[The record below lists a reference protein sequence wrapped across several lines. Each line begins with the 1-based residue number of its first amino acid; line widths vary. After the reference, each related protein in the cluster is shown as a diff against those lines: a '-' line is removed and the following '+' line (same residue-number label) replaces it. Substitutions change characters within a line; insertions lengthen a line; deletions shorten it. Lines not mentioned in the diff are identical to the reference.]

1 MMQPKHLR
9 HSDRCLAIKAKF
21 ARMKSLAYLNRY
33 FFKYRWRLL
42 LGILFVLISN
52 VFGVIPPQII
62 RYSIDIISE
71 RIVTFK
77 LFEQS
82 GFKDNLLIETSG
94 YLLLFAALVLLLSFL
109 KGVFMFFMR
118 QTIIVMSRYIEFD
131 LKNDLYEKYQ
141 HLSLSFFRRS
151 STGDLMARISEDVG
165 KVRMYVGPALMYG
178 INLIALFS
186 VVIPVMIRVNP
197 LLTLYVLL
205 PLPVLSVGIY
215 YVNNIILRRSTA
227 IQEKLGELTSY
238 TQEAFSG
245 IRVIKSYG
253 LERVYLNTFGKELD
267 DYREKSMK
275 LVKVD
280 ALFFPLTLLLI
291 GLSTIIT
298 VSIGGVQVSKG
309 NITPGNIAEFVIY
322 VNMLTWPVTS
332 LGWVASIIQQ
342 AAASQARIN
351 KLMEEPL
358 EFVEGGI
365 EVPIGGKIAFHK
377 VSFTYRDS
385 GIEAIRDISF
395 SLEPGKTLGIVGRTG
410 SGKSTLANLITR
422 MFDPNKGEIQ
432 LDDIDLK
439 TLNVGHYRSQLG
451 YVPQDVFLFSDSIR
465 NNIGFGKQTATE
477 AELYEAAELAALS
490 QTLEN
495 LPNGLDTVLGERGIT
510 LSGGQ
515 KQRLSIARAIVK
527 KPKLYVIDDCLSA
540 LDTKTEQQ
548 ILTNIHKITAGVSS
562 IIISHRVSSV
572 MNADHIIVLD
582 QGSMVE
588 EGTHLELLSKNGYYA
603 SIHQKQQST
612 PSAQL
617 PALD

>member
-1 MMQPKHLR
+1 
-9 HSDRCLAIKAKF
+9 
-21 ARMKSLAYLNRY
+21 MKSLTYLNRY
-33 FFKYRWRLL
+33 FLKYRLRFL

-52 VFGVIPPQII
+52 VFGVLPPQII
-62 RYSIDIISE
+62 RYSIDIIAQ
-71 RIVTFK
+71 RIVTFQ

-82 GFKDNLLIETSG
+82 SFKNALLIETSG
-94 YLLLFAALVLLLSFL
+94 YLLLFAGLVLLLALL

-118 QTIIVMSRYIEFD
+118 QTIIVMSRNIEFD
-131 LKNDLYEKYQ
+131 LKNDIYEQYQ
-141 HLSLSFFRRS
+141 KLSLSFFRRN

-165 KVRMYVGPALMYG
+165 KVRMYLGPALMYG

-215 YVNNIILRRSTA
+215 YVNNVILRRSTA
-227 IQEKLGELTSY
+227 IQEKLGALT
-238 TQEAFSG
+238 TFAQEAFSG

-253 LERVYLNTFGKELD
+253 LESVYLETFGKELD
-267 DYREKSMK
+267 DYRKKSMD

-280 ALFFPLTLLLI
+280 ALFSPLTLLLI

-298 VSIGGVQVSKG
+298 VSIGGIQVSKG

-358 EFVEGGI
+358 EFEAGGA
-365 EVPIGGKIAFHK
+365 VASLGGSIVFDS
-377 VSFTYRDS
+377 VSYTYRDS
-385 GIEAIRDISF
+385 GIEALHAINFKLD
-395 SLEPGKTLGIVGRTG
+395 PGKTLGIVGRTG

-422 MFDPNKGEIQ
+422 MFDPNAGAI
-432 LDDIDLK
+432 LVDGIDLK
-439 TLNVGHYRSQLG
+439 ALDVGHFRAQLG

-465 NNIGFGKQTATE
+465 NNIGFGKLAATE
-477 AELYEAAELAALS
+477 DELLLAAEAAALS
-490 QTLEN
+490 QTLVN
-495 LPNGLDTVLGERGIT
+495 LPNGLETMLGERGIT

-515 KQRLSIARAIVK
+515 KQRLSIARAIIK
-527 KPKLYVIDDCLSA
+527 KPQLYVIDDCLSA

-548 ILTNIHKITAGVSS
+548 ILSNIHKITAGVSS

-582 QGSMVE
+582 HGRMVE
-588 EGTHLELLSKNGYYA
+588 EGTHIELLSRNGYYA
-603 SIHQKQQST
+603 SIFKKQQSN
-612 PSAQL
+612 PSDQL
-617 PALD
+617 PELD

>member
-1 MMQPKHLR
+1 
-9 HSDRCLAIKAKF
+9 
-21 ARMKSLAYLNRY
+21 MKSLAYLNRY
-33 FFKYRWRLL
+33 FFKYRLRFV

-52 VFGVIPPQII
+52 VFGVLPPQII
-62 RYSIDIISE
+62 RYSIDMIAE
-71 RIVTFK
+71 RIVAFQ

-82 GFKDNLLIETSG
+82 RFKPDLFVETSG
-94 YLLLFAALVLLLSFL
+94 YLLLFAGLVLLLALL

-118 QTIIVMSRYIEFD
+118 QTIIVMSRHIEFD
-131 LKNDLYEKYQ
+131 LKNDIYEKYQ
-141 HLSLSFFRRS
+141 KLSLSFFRRN

-165 KVRMYVGPALMYG
+165 KVRMYLGPALMYG

-186 VVIPVMIRVNP
+186 VVIPVMIQVNP
-197 LLTLYVLL
+197 MLTLYVLL
-205 PLPVLSVGIY
+205 PLPVLSIGIY
-215 YVNNIILRRSTA
+215 YVNNIILQRSTA

-238 TQEAFSG
+238 AQEAFSG

-253 LERVYLNTFGKELD
+253 LEKVYLNTFGKELD
-267 DYREKSMK
+267 DYREKSMN

-298 VSIGGVQVSKG
+298 VSIGGVQVSRG

-322 VNMLTWPVTS
+322 VNILTWPVTS

-358 EFVEGGI
+358 EFEEGGLDVVLNGHVVF
-365 EVPIGGKIAFHK
+365 EN

-385 GIEAIRDISF
+385 GIMALQDICF
-395 SLEPGKTLGIVGRTG
+395 KLKPGNTLGIVGRTG

-422 MFDPNKGEIQ
+422 MFDPSQGTIWVDGENLKA
-432 LDDIDLK
+432 LD
-439 TLNVGHYRSQLG
+439 VGHYRTQLG

-465 NNIGFGKQTATE
+465 NNIGFGKQAATE
-477 AELYEAAELAALS
+477 EELLAAAEVAALS
-490 QTLEN
+490 NTLAN
-495 LPNGLDTVLGERGIT
+495 LPNGLETVLGERGIT

-515 KQRLSIARAIVK
+515 KQRLSIARAIIK

-548 ILTNIHKITAGVSS
+548 ILNNIQKITSGVSS

-572 MNADHIIVLD
+572 MQADHIIVLD
-582 QGSMVE
+582 QGRMVE
-588 EGTHLELLSKNGYYA
+588 EGTHLELLSRNGYYA
-603 SIHQKQQST
+603 SIFKKQQSN
-612 PSAQL
+612 PSEQL
-617 PALD
+617 PELD

>member
-1 MMQPKHLR
+1 
-9 HSDRCLAIKAKF
+9 
-21 ARMKSLAYLNRY
+21 MKSLAYLNRY
-33 FFKYRWRLL
+33 FYKFRLRFV

-52 VFGVIPPQII
+52 VFGVLPPQII
-62 RYSIDIISE
+62 RYSIDMIAE
-71 RIVTFK
+71 RIVAFQ

-82 GFKDNLLIETSG
+82 RFKPDLFIETSG
-94 YLLLFAALVLLLSFL
+94 YLLLFAGLVLLLALL

-118 QTIIVMSRYIEFD
+118 QTIIVMSRHIEFN
-131 LKNDLYEKYQ
+131 LKNDIYEKYQ
-141 HLSLSFFRRS
+141 KLSLSFFRRN

-165 KVRMYVGPALMYG
+165 KVRMYLGPALMYG

-186 VVIPVMIRVNP
+186 VVIPVMIQVNP
-197 LLTLYVLL
+197 MLTLYVLL

-215 YVNNIILRRSTA
+215 YVNNIILQRSTA

-238 TQEAFSG
+238 AQEAFSG

-253 LERVYLNTFGKELD
+253 LEKVYLDTFGKELD
-267 DYREKSMK
+267 DYRKKSMN

-280 ALFFPLTLLLI
+280 ALFSPLTLLLI

-351 KLMEEPL
+351 KLMDEPL
-358 EFVEGGI
+358 EFEEGGLN
-365 EVPIGGKIAFHK
+365 VALNGHVVFDN

-385 GIEAIRDISF
+385 GIVALQDISF
-395 SLEPGKTLGIVGRTG
+395 KLKPGNTLGIVGRTG

-422 MFDPNKGEIQ
+422 MFDPSDGTIWVDGEN
-432 LDDIDLK
+432 LK
-439 TLNVGHYRSQLG
+439 TLDVGRYRAQLG

-465 NNIGFGKQTATE
+465 NNIGFGKQMATE
-477 AELYEAAELAALS
+477 EELLAAAEVAALS
-490 QTLEN
+490 NTLAN
-495 LPNGLDTVLGERGIT
+495 LPNGLETVLGERGIT

-515 KQRLSIARAIVK
+515 KQRLSIARAVIK

-548 ILTNIHKITAGVSS
+548 ILNNIQKITTGVSS

-572 MNADHIIVLD
+572 MHAEHIIVLD
-582 QGSMVE
+582 HGRMVE
-588 EGTHLELLSKNGYYA
+588 EGTHLELLSRDGYYA
-603 SIHQKQQST
+603 SIFKKQQSN
-612 PSAQL
+612 PSEQL
-617 PALD
+617 PELD

>member
-1 MMQPKHLR
+1 
-9 HSDRCLAIKAKF
+9 
-21 ARMKSLAYLNRY
+21 MKSLAYLNRY

>member
-1 MMQPKHLR
+1 
-9 HSDRCLAIKAKF
+9 
-21 ARMKSLAYLNRY
+21 MKSLAYLNRY
-33 FFKYRWRLL
+33 FFKYRLRFV

-52 VFGVIPPQII
+52 VFGVLPPQII
-62 RYSIDIISE
+62 RYSIDMITE
-71 RIVTFK
+71 RIIAFQ

-82 GFKDNLLIETSG
+82 RFKSDLFIETSG
-94 YLLLFAALVLLLSFL
+94 YLMLFAGLVLLLALL

-118 QTIIVMSRYIEFD
+118 QTIIVMSRHIEFD

-141 HLSLSFFRRS
+141 KLSLSFFRRN

-165 KVRMYVGPALMYG
+165 KVRMYLGPALMYG

-186 VVIPVMIRVNP
+186 VVIPVMIQVNP
-197 LLTLYVLL
+197 MLTLYVLL
-205 PLPVLSVGIY
+205 PLPVLSIGIY
-215 YVNNIILRRSTA
+215 YVNNIILQRSTA

-238 TQEAFSG
+238 AQEAFSG

-253 LERVYLNTFGKELD
+253 LEKVYLETFGKELD
-267 DYREKSMK
+267 DYRKKSMN

-351 KLMEEPL
+351 KLMDEPL
-358 EFVEGGI
+358 EFEEGGLNVALNGHVVF
-365 EVPIGGKIAFHK
+365 EN

-385 GIEAIRDISF
+385 GIVALQDISF
-395 SLEPGKTLGIVGRTG
+395 KLKPGNTLGIVGRTG

-422 MFDPNKGEIQ
+422 MFDPSEGTIWVDGEN
-432 LDDIDLK
+432 LK
-439 TLNVGHYRSQLG
+439 TLDVGRYRAQLG

-465 NNIGFGKQTATE
+465 NNIGFGKQMATE
-477 AELYEAAELAALS
+477 EELLAAAEVAALS
-490 QTLEN
+490 NTLAN
-495 LPNGLDTVLGERGIT
+495 LPNGLETVLGERGIT

-515 KQRLSIARAIVK
+515 KQRLSIARAVIK

-548 ILTNIHKITAGVSS
+548 ILNNIQKITTGVSS

-572 MNADHIIVLD
+572 MHAEHIIVLD
-582 QGSMVE
+582 HGRMVE
-588 EGTHLELLSKNGYYA
+588 EGTHLELLSRDGYYA
-603 SIHQKQQST
+603 SIFKKQQSN
-612 PSAQL
+612 PSEQL
-617 PALD
+617 PELD

>member
-1 MMQPKHLR
+1 
-9 HSDRCLAIKAKF
+9 
-21 ARMKSLAYLNRY
+21 MKSLAYLNRY
-33 FFKYRWRLL
+33 FYKYRLRFV

-52 VFGVIPPQII
+52 VFGVLPPQII
-62 RYSIDIISE
+62 RYSIDMITE
-71 RIVTFK
+71 RIIAFQ

-82 GFKDNLLIETSG
+82 RFKSDLFIETSG
-94 YLLLFAALVLLLSFL
+94 YLMLFAGLVLLLALL

-141 HLSLSFFRRS
+141 KLSLSFFRRN

-165 KVRMYVGPALMYG
+165 KVRMYLGPALMYG

-186 VVIPVMIRVNP
+186 VVIPVMIQVNP
-197 LLTLYVLL
+197 MLTLYVLL
-205 PLPVLSVGIY
+205 PLPVLSIGIY
-215 YVNNIILRRSTA
+215 YVNNIILQRSTA

-238 TQEAFSG
+238 AQEAFSG

-253 LERVYLNTFGKELD
+253 LEKVYLETFGKELD
-267 DYREKSMK
+267 DYRKKSMN

-280 ALFFPLTLLLI
+280 ALFSPLTLLLI

-342 AAASQARIN
+342 AAASQARIY
-351 KLMEEPL
+351 KLMDEPL
-358 EFVEGGI
+358 EFEEGGLN
-365 EVPIGGKIAFHK
+365 VALNGHVVFDN

-385 GIEAIRDISF
+385 GIVALQDISF
-395 SLEPGKTLGIVGRTG
+395 KLKPGNTLGIVGRTG

-422 MFDPNKGEIQ
+422 MFDPSDGTIWVDGKN
-432 LDDIDLK
+432 LK
-439 TLNVGHYRSQLG
+439 TLDVGRYRAQLG

-465 NNIGFGKQTATE
+465 NNIGFGKQMATE
-477 AELYEAAELAALS
+477 EELLAAAEVAALS
-490 QTLEN
+490 NTLAN
-495 LPNGLDTVLGERGIT
+495 LPNGLETVLGERGIT

-515 KQRLSIARAIVK
+515 KQRLSIARAVIK

-548 ILTNIHKITAGVSS
+548 ILNNIQKITTGVSS

-572 MNADHIIVLD
+572 MHAEHIIVLD
-582 QGSMVE
+582 HGRMVE
-588 EGTHLELLSKNGYYA
+588 EGTHLELLSRDGYYA
-603 SIHQKQQST
+603 SIFKKQQSN
-612 PSAQL
+612 PSEQL
-617 PALD
+617 PELD